1 MSSFCQEYRNET
13 LLKKGKG
20 SLVEKFFV
28 ELDSF
33 RSWQLAKSFDSF
45 ICEVSLLFAWFLS
58 EIESILVLQTKDVN

>member
-1 MSSFCQEYRNET
+1 MK

-33 RSWQLAKSFDSF
+33 RSWQLAKSFDFSF